1 MGSRVSISQAATDA
15 DFWHLKPDG
24 SRPMFN
30 GAHGQRVIIDLNT
43 QALVVQTAVTTE
55 SDWLAELQA
64 IVDRAGEM

>member
-1 MGSRVSISQAATDA
+1 
-15 DFWHLKPDG
+15 
-24 SRPMFN
+24 MFN